1 MAIHKYIAVFLLQE
15 GDPILLESYAR
26 IKHLQTKTWLHLEK
40 GMHFLFCC
48 MQYSRQIKTYNST
61 TKKNM
66 HHDLGWLMTS
76 KLIDESA
83 PQVAENCCKK
93 KHLLRQDVQ

>member
-40 GMHFLFCC
+40 GMHFLFCT
-48 MQYSRQIKTYNST
+48 MQYCRQIKTYT
-61 TKKNM
+61 TQPQNNYM
-66 HHDLGWLMTS
+66 IMILGGL
-76 KLIDESA
+76 
-83 PQVAENCCKK
+83 
-93 KHLLRQDVQ
+93 

>member
-40 GMHFLFCC
+40 GMHFLFCT
-48 MQYSRQIKTYNST
+48 MQYCRQIKHTTQPQNSY
-61 TKKNM
+61 M
-66 HHDLGWLMTS
+66 IMILGGL
-76 KLIDESA
+76 
-83 PQVAENCCKK
+83 
-93 KHLLRQDVQ
+93 